1 MQSEKPTS
9 EQEKQNRK
17 NVPFGKRAL
26 ARPLRYA
33 AVAVSAMIT
42 LTVPT
47 TSWGFGIVFDPA
59 IYAKNIQQVQQDIQ
73 MLQIMQQQLQQE
85 EMMLASLNIN
95 LFPQLDASMNQLQA
109 IIEQPTYLAAN
120 VQAVISTDY
129 PLNFANVSNTQML
142 ALQQQWQQS
151 QRSALVEN
159 RQIQNQI
166 VAQMP
171 ATSSQVGQLVAAS
184 NSAPGATSALQA
196 GNQIVATL
204 AGQLQELE
212 ALEASNQRTDTQKQA
227 IYQSQRAYAD
237 QQRAAVMRDWNTP
250 ATTQRIPMPFGQQ

>member
-1 MQSEKPTS
+1 MQSEQPTTKQRKPIL
-9 EQEKQNRK
+9 R
-17 NVPFGKRAL
+17 KRAL
-26 ARPLRYA
+26 ARPLWYA
-33 AVAVSAMIT
+33 AIAVSTMIT

-73 MLQIMQQQLQQE
+73 MLEIMQQQLQQE
-85 EMMLASLNIN
+85 EMMLASLNIDM
-95 LFPQLDASMNQLQA
+95 FPQLEASMNQLQA
-109 IIEQPTYLAAN
+109 IIEQPAYLAAN
-120 VQAVISTDY
+120 MHAVISTVY
-129 PLNFANVSNTQML
+129 PLNFANLSNTQML
-142 ALQQQWQQS
+142 VLQRQWQQN

-204 AGQLQELE
+204 AGQLQQLE
-212 ALEASNQRTDTQKQA
+212 ALEASNQRTYAQKQA
-227 IYQSQRAYAD
+227 INQSQRAYAD
-237 QQRAAVMRDWNTP
+237 QQRVAVMRDWNTP
-250 ATTQRIPMPFGQQ
+250 VTTQPIPMPFGQQ

>member
-1 MQSEKPTS
+1 MRSEKPMTQ
-9 EQEKQNRK
+9 QEKQNRK
-17 NVPFGKRAL
+17 NVTCGKRAL
-26 ARPLRYA
+26 ARPLWYA
-33 AVAVSAMIT
+33 AVAVSTMIT
-42 LTVPT
+42 LTVTT

-73 MLQIMQQQLQQE
+73 MLQIMQQQLQRE
-85 EMMLASLNIN
+85 EMMLASININ
-95 LFPQLDASMNQLQA
+95 IFPQLDASMNQLQA
-109 IIEQPTYLAAN
+109 IIEQPAYLAAN

-129 PLNFANVSNTQML
+129 PLEYASLSNTQVL
-142 ALQQQWQQS
+142 SLQQQWQQN

-204 AGQLQELE
+204 ASQLQELE
-212 ALEASNQRTDTQKQA
+212 ALEAGNQRTSAQKQA

-237 QQRAAVMRDWNTP
+237 QQRAAVMRDWNMP

>member
-1 MQSEKPTS
+1 MKSETPTHKLEKPS
-9 EQEKQNRK
+9 MKK
-17 NVPFGKRAL
+17 GIPGKPAL
-26 ARPLRYA
+26 TKPLWYA
-33 AVAVSAMIT
+33 AITISAIVT

-95 LFPQLDASMNQLQA
+95 LFPQLSYSMNQLQA
-109 IIEQPTYLAAN
+109 IIEQPAYLAAN
-120 VQAVISTDY
+120 VQAVISADY
-129 PLNFANVSNTQML
+129 PLEYASLSNTQVM
-142 ALQQQWQQS
+142 ALQQQWQKS

-204 AGQLQELE
+204 AGQLQQLE
-212 ALEASNQRTDTQKQA
+212 ALEASNQRTSVQKQA
-227 IYQSQRAYAD
+227 IDQSQRAYAV
-237 QQRAAVMRDWNTP
+237 QQRAAVMSDWNTP
-250 ATTQRIPMPFGQQ
+250 VTTQPIPMPFGQQ

>member
-1 MQSEKPTS
+1 MRSEKPTTR
-9 EQEKQNRK
+9 QEKQNRK
-17 NVPFGKRAL
+17 NLKFGKRAL
-26 ARPLRYA
+26 ARPLWYA
-33 AVAVSAMIT
+33 AIAVSTMIT

-85 EMMLASLNIN
+85 EMMLASLNIDM
-95 LFPQLDASMNQLQA
+95 FPQLDASMNQLQA
-109 IIEQPTYLAAN
+109 IIEQPAYLAAN

-129 PLNFANVSNTQML
+129 PLNFTNVSNTQML
-142 ALQQQWQQS
+142 ALQQQWQQN

-171 ATSSQVGQLVAAS
+171 ATSSQVGQLVAVS

-204 AGQLQELE
+204 ASQLQELE
-212 ALEASNQRTDTQKQA
+212 ALEASNQRTSAQKQA
-227 IYQSQRAYAD
+227 INQSQRAYAD
-237 QQRAAVMRDWNTP
+237 QQRAAVMSDWNTP
-250 ATTQRIPMPFGQQ
+250 VKTQGIPMPFGQQ

>member
-1 MQSEKPTS
+1 MQSEKPTAQ
-9 EQEKQNRK
+9 QEKQNRK
-17 NVPFGKRAL
+17 NVTIGKRAL
-26 ARPLRYA
+26 ARPLWYA
-33 AVAVSAMIT
+33 AIAVSAMIT

-85 EMMLASLNIN
+85 EMMLASININ
-95 LFPQLDASMNQLQA
+95 MFPQLNASMYQLQA
-109 IIEQPTYLAAN
+109 IIEQPAYLAAN
-120 VQAVISTDY
+120 VQAVVSTDY

-142 ALQQQWQQS
+142 ALQQQWQQN

-212 ALEASNQRTDTQKQA
+212 ALEASNQRTSAQRQA

-250 ATTQRIPMPFGQQ
+250 ATIQPIPMPFGQQ

>member
-1 MQSEKPTS
+1 MRSNKQPIKPGKQSLKKPPTL
-9 EQEKQNRK
+9 RK
-17 NVPFGKRAL
+17 HLLGKSL
-26 ARPLRYA
+26 WYA
-33 AVAVSAMIT
+33 AIAVSSLVAM
-42 LTVPT
+42 PT

-73 MLQIMQQQLQQE
+73 MLQIMQEQLQQE
-85 EMMLASLNIN
+85 EMMLASININ
-95 LFPQLDASMNQLQA
+95 LFPQLDTSMNQLQA
-109 IIEQPTYLAAN
+109 IIEQPAYLAAN

-142 ALQQQWQQS
+142 ALQQQWQQN

-166 VAQMP
+166 VSQMP

-204 AGQLQELE
+204 AGPLQELE
-212 ALEASNQRTDTQKQA
+212 A
-227 IYQSQRAYAD
+227 
-237 QQRAAVMRDWNTP
+237 
-250 ATTQRIPMPFGQQ
+250 TTNWPT

>member
-1 MQSEKPTS
+1 MRSNKQPIKPGKQSLKKPPTL
-9 EQEKQNRK
+9 RK
-17 NVPFGKRAL
+17 HLLGKSL
-26 ARPLRYA
+26 WYA
-33 AVAVSAMIT
+33 AIAVSSLVAM
-42 LTVPT
+42 PT

-73 MLQIMQQQLQQE
+73 MLQIMQEQLQQE
-85 EMMLASLNIN
+85 EMMLASININ
-95 LFPQLDASMNQLQA
+95 LFPQLDTSMNQLQA
-109 IIEQPTYLAAN
+109 IIEQPAYLAAN

-142 ALQQQWQQS
+142 ALQQQWQQN

-166 VAQMP
+166 VSQMP

-204 AGQLQELE
+204 ASQLQQLE
-212 ALEASNQRTDTQKQA
+212 ALEASNQRTSAQKQA
-227 IYQSQRAYAD
+227 INQSQRAYAD
-237 QQRAAVMRDWNTP
+237 QQRAAVMSDWNTP
-250 ATTQRIPMPFGQQ
+250 VTTQGIPMPFGQQ

>member
-1 MQSEKPTS
+1 MQSEQPTTKQRKPIL
-9 EQEKQNRK
+9 KR
-17 NVPFGKRAL
+17 RAL
-26 ARPLRYA
+26 ARPLWYA
-33 AVAVSAMIT
+33 SIAVSAMIT

-95 LFPQLDASMNQLQA
+95 LFPQLEASMNQLQA
-109 IIEQPTYLAAN
+109 IIEQPAYLAAN

-142 ALQQQWQQS
+142 ALQQQWQQN

-171 ATSSQVGQLVAAS
+171 TTSSQVGQLVAAS

-212 ALEASNQRTDTQKQA
+212 ALEASNQRTSVQKQA
-227 IYQSQRAYAD
+227 INQSQRAYAD
-237 QQRAAVMRDWNTP
+237 QQRGAVMSDWNTP
-250 ATTQRIPMPFGQQ
+250 VTTHGIPMPFGQ

>member
-1 MQSEKPTS
+1 MQSEQPTTKQRKPIL
-9 EQEKQNRK
+9 R
-17 NVPFGKRAL
+17 KRAL
-26 ARPLRYA
+26 ARPLWYA
-33 AVAVSAMIT
+33 AIAVSTMIT

-85 EMMLASLNIN
+85 EMMLASININ
-95 LFPQLDASMNQLQA
+95 IFPQLDASMNQLQA
-109 IIEQPTYLAAN
+109 IIEQPAYLAAN
-120 VQAVISTDY
+120 VQAVINVSY

-212 ALEASNQRTDTQKQA
+212 ALEASNQRTSVQRQA

-237 QQRAAVMRDWNTP
+237 QQRAAVMRDWNMP
-250 ATTQRIPMPFGQQ
+250 MTTEPILMPFGQQ

>member
-1 MQSEKPTS
+1 MSLTPDDTTQPKGRSAINAVLESTPKGIST
-9 EQEKQNRK
+9 K
-17 NVPFGKRAL
+17 
-26 ARPLRYA
+26 A
-33 AVAVSAMIT
+33 ANEPSLKDRIV
-42 LTVPT
+42 T
-47 TSWGFGIVFDPA
+47 TA
-59 IYAKNIQQVQQDIQ
+59 
-73 MLQIMQQQLQQE
+73 
-85 EMMLASLNIN
+85 
-95 LFPQLDASMNQLQA
+95 
-109 IIEQPTYLAAN
+109 YLAAN

-129 PLNFANVSNTQML
+129 PLNFTNVSNTQML
-142 ALQQQWQQS
+142 ALQQQWQQN

-171 ATSSQVGQLVAAS
+171 ATSSQVGQLVAVS

-212 ALEASNQRTDTQKQA
+212 ALEASNQRTSAQKQA

-237 QQRAAVMRDWNTP
+237 QQRAAVMSDWNTP
-250 ATTQRIPMPFGQQ
+250 VTTQGIPMPFGQQ

>member
-1 MQSEKPTS
+1 MKSETPTHKLEKPS
-9 EQEKQNRK
+9 MKK
-17 NVPFGKRAL
+17 GIPGKPAL
-26 ARPLRYA
+26 AKAFWYA
-33 AVAVSAMIT
+33 AIAVSTMIT

-59 IYAKNIQQVQQDIQ
+59 IYAKNIQQVQQNIQ

-95 LFPQLDASMNQLQA
+95 FFPQLDATMNQLQA
-109 IIEQPTYLAAN
+109 IIEQPAYLAAN

-129 PLNFANVSNTQML
+129 PLNFANLSNTQML
-142 ALQQQWQQS
+142 ALQQQWQQN

-171 ATSSQVGQLVAAS
+171 ATSSQVGQLVVAS

-212 ALEASNQRTDTQKQA
+212 ALEASNQRTTAQKQA
-227 IYQSQRAYAD
+227 MDQSQRAYAD

-250 ATTQRIPMPFGQQ
+250 VTTQGIPMPFGQ